1 MHICATAPFTQPC
14 TRRHT
19 CKPIPTFTCTP
30 DPLLASSHECASL
43 KSCSSTR
50 VQPSL
55 HTHTHANVCTAIHP
69 PLCTPMRTTKRASPR
84 LCRVV
89 HTHAGAP
96 PLLCTPVHTTSR
108 VQPHPFTH
116 PRPHTHVQ
124 RDSCTR
130 VHTQMSGPIPTAQ
143 SLCTPMGT
151 RTRVRCQSPLHTHID
166 AQEINPPT
174 FAHSHTEPNPG
185 AHARLCN
192 SPLYT
197 TMHTQAPVQNP
208 PNVHLHT

>member
-1 MHICATAPFTQPC
+1 M
-14 TRRHT
+14 
-19 CKPIPTFTCTP
+19 KP
-30 DPLLASSHECASL
+30 
-43 KSCSSTR
+43 CSSTR
-50 VQPSL
+50 VQPSPCTL
-55 HTHTHANVCTAIHP
+55 THMRMCAQPFNTPFARPSTQPSVQPHFCAESCT
-69 PLCTPMRTTKRASPR
+69 R
-84 LCRVV
+84 
-89 HTHAGAP
+89 AGAP

-143 SLCTPMGT
+143 SLCTPMDT
-151 RTRVRCQSPLHTHID
+151 CTRVRCQSPLHTHID
-166 AQEINPPT
+166 AQVSNPPT
-174 FAHSHTEPNPG
+174 FAHSRTHTHTEPNPG
-185 AHARLCN
+185 AHAHLCN

-197 TMHTQAPVQNP
+197 TMHTQAHVQTH

>member
-1 MHICATAPFTQPC
+1 M
-14 TRRHT
+14 
-19 CKPIPTFTCTP
+19 KP
-30 DPLLASSHECASL
+30 
-43 KSCSSTR
+43 CSSTR
-50 VQPSL
+50 VQPSPCTL
-55 HTHTHANVCTAIHP
+55 THMRMCAQPFNTPFARPSTQPSVQPHFCAESCT
-69 PLCTPMRTTKRASPR
+69 R
-84 LCRVV
+84 
-89 HTHAGAP
+89 AGAP

-130 VHTQMSGPIPTAQ
+130 VHTQMSGPIPTAH
-143 SLCTPMGT
+143 SLCTPMDT
-151 RTRVRCQSPLHTHID
+151 HTRVRCQSPLHTHID

-192 SPLYT
+192 SPLT
-197 TMHTQAPVQNP
+197 QPCTHRHTCKPIPMFTCTPDPPLPVHTSVQA
-208 PNVHLHT
+208 